1 MVYTFTFIT
10 INMFVDAHVRLII
23 HHIEKIKSIFERP
36 QQQFNAL
43 LSLWLTSRAVIVL
56 NRDISGSFARF
67 VKSKISE

>member
-23 HHIEKIKSIFERP
+23 HHVEKIKNIFEHP
-36 QQQFNAL
+36 LVQFNAL

-56 NRDISGSFARF
+56 NRDFSGSFARF
-67 VKSKISE
+67 V